1 VTSRIQSDHQMQ
13 NRLARLPMMDAGAR
27 GFHTDLYMTW
37 AEDAVGIFV
46 GRLVKNSGQLWLVS
60 TFLL

>member
-1 VTSRIQSDHQMQ
+1 MQ